1 MIAQAQL
8 AKIANKIYNKFLEAH
23 LSNPE
28 VNEDLVCKFDEELS
42 RWRSALPTYFA
53 SQEVPR
59 WFQGPRAVILWKE
72 QNLRMML
79 WRSGRRSNGMRPRS
93 VDAIQNCV
101 LVALESVQAISEF
114 CDERETLHQGLS
126 WYATYFLFQAVLML
140 DVCLLQAS
148 NDSQTS
154 LWRNAIDQGRQCLSE
169 LGTTNP
175 TALRC
180 ISILDQINKHDPS
193 IASSQSWQTSQYHG
207 SHLFQDPSETYLQ
220 GMETDHSVQQPYSD
234 DPALH
239 MFLDGPPITNFFEGF
254 HGFSNLQEHQNFDY
268 VTGDFYNLNN
278 FDMSMN

>member
-1 MIAQAQL
+1 MIAQAEL
-8 AKIANKIYNKFLEAH
+8 AKIANKIYNEFLTAY
-23 LSNPE
+23 LSDPL

-42 RWRSALPTYFA
+42 HWRNALPSYFT
-53 SQEVPR
+53 SQQVPD

-79 WRSGRRSNGMRPRS
+79 WRSGQRSNRIRPRS

-101 LVALESVQAISEF
+101 LVALESVQAISGF
-114 CDERETLHQGLS
+114 CTKHAKLHQGLS

-140 DVCLLQAS
+140 EVCLLQAS

-154 LWRNAIDQGRQCLSE
+154 LWRNAIAQGRQCLSE

-180 ISILDQINKHDPS
+180 ISILDQINKHYPS
-193 IASSQSWQTSQYHG
+193 IASSQSWQTSQDYG
-207 SHLFQDPSETYLQ
+207 SHQFQDLSETCLH
-220 GMETDHSVQQPYSD
+220 GVETDHSVQQPYSD

-239 MFLDGPPITNFFEGF
+239 LLFEGPPITNLFDGF

-268 VTGDFYNLNN
+268 VTGDFYMNN